1 VPLPS
6 RPHGSPH
13 GSAGAGH
20 WPPAPFSSAVSWRR
34 CQTRK
39 CSILPTILTGGKS
52 SCFPSLRN
60 LAIFLLKF
68 GIKLFRTT
76 EFLFSFLIYPDYTSI
91 CAPTSPPPPDYGRLL
106 VDVLDRPVWR
116 RQRRRPIL
124 LPTPGSGS
132 TGAGAIFECVHM
144 DKRSLSDLRLDP
156 ARGSVLVT
164 SHTPPH
170 GGVCKYL
177 PFLSVRL

>member
-1 VPLPS
+1 MPLPS
-6 RPHGSPH
+6 HPHGSPH
-13 GSAGAGH
+13 GLAGAGH

-76 EFLFSFLIYPDYTSI
+76 EFLFFFCYIPIIQASARPRVPRHQTTGGYWWTFLTAQCGGGNGEDPSCYR
-91 CAPTSPPPPDYGRLL
+91 PPD
-106 VDVLDRPVWR
+106 
-116 RQRRRPIL
+116 
-124 LPTPGSGS
+124 PGQLAQVPSS
-132 TGAGAIFECVHM
+132 SAYPWTN
-144 DKRSLSDLRLDP
+144 
-156 ARGSVLVT
+156 
-164 SHTPPH
+164 
-170 GGVCKYL
+170 GVY
-177 PFLSVRL
+177 RI